1 MRTVQ
6 RRTAALAATAL
17 LVALGA
23 TATGTTATAG
33 TAGTSAGEVL
43 YQEDFADGLT
53 GWTAVGGAPVTAWT
67 AGADTDN
74 HWAEVDNRA
83 DAAGSYVTPGSAVS
97 LPDGF
102 EVSVQVRVDALGTS
116 GNVSFVANVPETATR
131 IQDGGTGMQIS
142 GTGAIRTAQPVT
154 STLCSGQGP
163 VELGAQHTV
172 TAQRWG
178 GLIRF
183 LVDGQQV
190 AVHTAK
196 GTGGTIAL
204 GAYRADATVTSV
216 QVAAL
221 TDAPDGFPTSAVGCT
236 WTPPADPQPV
246 LVNQSGYDL
255 DLPKRFTAPLA
266 EDGAAFRVLDPAGAT
281 VHAGTVVGH
290 VGDFSDLRPD
300 STGPFRVEVDGAA
313 GVGTSFEFGIGPDW
327 TARVATDRSLR
338 FLAGSLCWWGDFAKV
353 GTGALAS
360 EATGPVDCRKAVAWR
375 DASQYGFELTALAD
389 MLEAD
394 PERVLAV
401 PGDRD
406 LFTNAPHD
414 LPDDAPLVAQ
424 LLYWGAEVYL
434 REEVTEP
441 QLKGQLASFLAAYPA
456 VEEWVPRDTYERV
469 RDHTFAHWSDTPR
482 DRFVWQ
488 AYTPD
493 YDGNLL
499 GVYTQVGTGKGELAP
514 GHSIQPN
521 LRLHDVAVR
530 EGRADADVYLDAA
543 VAQAAWLAENLDP
556 ADVRVTKGQR
566 QSEWVLV
573 TSLVRLAQDHP
584 DVTPAS
590 VADFVSGWTDVV
602 VDRSDNLWD
611 FRKYDDSGTATDRWT
626 IPPFTGGGQGED
638 PNEAGN
644 VAGFAA
650 PALAAASL
658 LGDDD
663 PRSDRLREIA
673 AAHVDNVF
681 GRNPTGRAAQ
691 YRVTDPDLA
700 FEGLDKGWFSEYQ
713 GGYGILQGLPGVLDG
728 SPKNGHYPYEP
739 TLGNIGHTEGWVN
752 VNTAFAESV
761 AWLARTSGT
770 TSPTSPVTVE
780 VDARCLAGT
789 AYVAVR
795 ASVPA
800 TSDAPVDVTLATDH
814 GSRSGAVAPG
824 TSLYQSF
831 ATRSTEVGPGTV
843 RVTAGGVTTTHE
855 HDAASCG

>member
-6 RRTAALAATAL
+6 RRTAALVATAL
-17 LVALGA
+17 LVVLGTTSTGGAA
-23 TATGTTATAG
+23 TAADD
-33 TAGTSAGEVL
+33 VL
-43 YQEDFADGLT
+43 YDEDFADGLT
-53 GWTAVGGAPVTAWT
+53 GWTAVGGAPVTAWV
-67 AGADTDN
+67 AGSDTDN

-83 DAAGSYVTPGSAVS
+83 AAAGSYVTPGSAVS

-102 EVSVQVRVDALGTS
+102 EASVQVRVDALGAG

-131 IQDGGTGMQIS
+131 IQDGGTALQIS
-142 GTGAIRTAQPVT
+142 GADAIRTAQPVT
-154 STLCSGQGP
+154 NTLCSGRGP

-190 AVHTAK
+190 AVHSAK
-196 GTGGTIAL
+196 GSGGTIAL

-216 QVAAL
+216 RVAAL
-221 TDAPDGFPTSAVGCT
+221 DAEPDGFPTSAVGCA
-236 WTPPADPQPV
+236 WTAPTDPQPV

-266 EDGAAFRVLDPAGAT
+266 EDGATFRVLDA
-281 VHAGTVVGH
+281 AGTTVLSGTVTGK
-290 VGDFSDLRPD
+290 VGDFSDLRPG
-300 STGPFRVEVDGAA
+300 STGPFRVEVDGEA

-327 TARVATDRSLR
+327 TARVATEKSLR

-375 DASQYGFELTALAD
+375 DASQYGFELTTLAD
-389 MLEAD
+389 LLEAD

-401 PGDRD
+401 PGDPA

-424 LLYWGAEVYL
+424 LLYWGAEVYV

-456 VEEWVPRDTYERV
+456 VARWVPRDTYDRV
-469 RDHTFAHWSDTPR
+469 RDYTFAHWSETPR

-499 GVYTQVGTGKGELAP
+499 GVYTQVGTGKGELVP
-514 GHSIQPN
+514 GHSILPN

-530 EGRADADVYLDAA
+530 EGRDDAGVYLDAA
-543 VAQAAWLAENLDP
+543 VAQAAWIAENLDP

-584 DVTPAS
+584 EATPDA
-590 VADFVSGWTDVV
+590 VADFVSRWTDVV

-644 VAGFAA
+644 VGGFAA

-663 PRSDRLREIA
+663 PRAGRLREIA

-761 AWLARTSGT
+761 AWLARTSAT
-770 TSPTSPVTVE
+770 PASPVVVE
-780 VDARCLAGT
+780 VDARCLAGR

-800 TSDAPVDVTLATDH
+800 DTGAGAPVDVTLATDH
-814 GSRSGAVAPG
+814 GSRSGTVAPG
-824 TSLYQSF
+824 ANLYQAFS
-831 ATRSTEVGPGTV
+831 TRSAQVAAGTV
-843 RVTAGGVTTTHE
+843 RVTAAGVTTTHE